1 VSPVIGALPVVAV
14 VAVVVVVIVL
24 AWTFLGRSGS
34 GPTNTPVASGSPAA
48 PDPSQQRPS
57 AQPAP
62 SDTVSTPPATDG
74 STPSATEG
82 TEVDKAAPITVMN
95 SSGIGGLAKRA
106 ATRLQSR
113 GWTIDGIPGNVTPP
127 RSTTVYYATAAQKAT
142 AQAVLKDL
150 GGRYRMKLSPAE
162 AAAGIT
168 VVLGS
173 DYRA

>member
-34 GPTNTPVASGSPAA
+34 GPTSTPVASGSSAA
-48 PDPSQQRPS
+48 PDPTQQAPS
-57 AQPAP
+57 TQPAP

-113 GWTIDGIPGNVTPP
+113 GWTIDGTPGNVTPE
-127 RSTTVYYATAAQKAT
+127 RSTTVFYATAAQKAT

-150 GGRYRMKLSPAE
+150 GGKYRLKLSPTE

-168 VVLGS
+168 VILGS